1 MKTAPGRLASPCT
14 LTGRPRPL
22 SVSHLFG
29 PSDHRARAELEPRV
43 GLPPCSPASFPVVT
57 RGEGPVC
64 GPHKRRALK
73 VNRRNYRRS
82 PRRRSPASDD
92 RRAWRGRGA
101 GRSKHGDLGA
111 AWRAR
116 RAAQRRFPAC
126 PARPHSVWGRPGSRD
141 GRREPCAV
149 RLQRHAAIPSR
160 GVKTGKWG
168 PRTLLR
174 APSLSWTQAVTQA
187 SPRAEKTFGSPY
199 GF

>member
-14 LTGRPRPL
+14 LTGRLRPL

-82 PRRRSPASDD
+82 REDAARPRTIAELGEDVGPGDPSTGISVLRGGPGAQPSDAFPRVRPGPTPCGD
-92 RRAWRGRGA
+92 ARDPGMA
-101 GRSKHGDLGA
+101 GVNLAPSAYRDT
-111 AWRAR
+111 RP
-116 RAAQRRFPAC
+116 FPAE
-126 PARPHSVWGRPGSRD
+126 A
-141 GRREPCAV
+141 
-149 RLQRHAAIPSR
+149 
-160 GVKTGKWG
+160 
-168 PRTLLR
+168 
-174 APSLSWTQAVTQA
+174 
-187 SPRAEKTFGSPY
+187 
-199 GF
+199 